1 MCFRGLLEGYWKNG
15 IFLTLQKYQRL
26 CPSPS
31 LCKKERG
38 PWKKGAVYS
47 GKDFLGT
54 CPNSGP
60 VFKVFE
66 VDGAEHEP
74 EFKG

>member
-1 MCFRGLLEGYWKNG
+1 MCFRGLLEGYWKDG
-15 IFLTLQKYQRL
+15 VFLTLQKYQRL

-31 LCKKERG
+31 SVQKGEG
-38 PWKKGAVYS
+38 PWKKGAVYA
-47 GKDFLGT
+47 GRDFLGT
-54 CPNSGP
+54 CSNSGP

-66 VDGAEHEP
+66 VDGAEHEA